1 MLTGMKG
8 MKGMAKVF
16 KTIKALGADERRQG
30 QTRNKIVMV
39 LRP

>member
-8 MKGMAKVF
+8 MKGMAKAF
-16 KTIKALGADERRQG
+16 KTIKALDADERRQV
-30 QTRNKIVMV
+30 QTRNKVVMV